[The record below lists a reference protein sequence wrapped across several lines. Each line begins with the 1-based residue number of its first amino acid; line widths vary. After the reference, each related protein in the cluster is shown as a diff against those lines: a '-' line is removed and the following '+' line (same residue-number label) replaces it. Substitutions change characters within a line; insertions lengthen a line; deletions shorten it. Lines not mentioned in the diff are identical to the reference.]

1 MMKHTIRN
9 GAFYLCTEDGQTFY
23 LGKGQATVEQPSVT
37 TVAEIPYKID
47 MLNYPMSITLAV
59 HLDTDDLL
67 KRMLGMTPY
76 QWRKKHLTK
85 EQFKHWKRCYNRKR
99 TKK

>member
-1 MMKHTIRN
+1 MMKHVIRN
-9 GAFYLCTEDGQTFY
+9 GAFYLCTADGQTFY
-23 LGKGQATVEQPSVT
+23 IGEGEAIVEQPEIK

-47 MLNYPMSITLAV
+47 MRNYPMTFTLDIQ
-59 HLDTDDLL
+59 LDADDLL

-85 EQFKHWKRCYNRKR
+85 EQFKHWKRCYNRNR